1 MLITDELTSFLL
13 LESAYKFVWD
23 EEPELFGEMTKS
35 ISHRLLTMDLIEWL
49 ADIKLSKGPN
59 YRSIHLSIVSPN
71 ELTLLSPN
79 SCNLCFPY
87 VIWISSGI
95 IMYINDQ
102 GRTQMISKKELQ
114 RFLKHYVQS
123 ACPHHAGC
131 S

>member
-1 MLITDELTSFLL
+1 MFITDELTHFLL

-23 EEPELFGEMTKS
+23 EEPELFNEMTKS
-35 ISHRLLTMDLIEWL
+35 ISHRLLMMEIIEWL
-49 ADIKLSKGPN
+49 AEIRASTDSN
-59 YRSIHLSIVSPN
+59 YRSIYVNIVSAN

-79 SCNLCFPY
+79 SCDQCFPW

-102 GRTQMISKKELQ
+102 GRTQIVSKKELHH
-114 RFLKHYVQS
+114 FLRQYVQS
-123 ACPHHAGC
+123 TCLHHAKF